1 MTDTT
6 LTPKILVEADKRRQ
20 VDALATINRQLQQ
33 SHLHISDAFIE
44 LQQRWSALVEHYEGQ
59 GAEEAG
65 MAFQTIAHWQTDF
78 LEQVEQLQKNVAD
91 QELGLKTARESE
103 SLCSQDG

>member
-6 LTPKILVEADKRRQ
+6 LTPQILDEGDKRRQ
-20 VDALATINRQLQQ
+20 VDALAKINRQLQQ

-78 LEQVEQLQKNVAD
+78 LEQVEQLQSNVAD
-91 QELGLKTARESE
+91 QDRDLKAAREPE
-103 SLCSQDG
+103 SLCNQDG